1 MNEHN
6 HYATFTDT
14 MPGATHLERLDL
26 NLVWDL
32 SVDAAR
38 IVTHTAKTWQHGMSN
53 DLPPVLYDRFVGLRK
68 DIDDTMVEERYI
80 GSEDEMSNMAART
93 EDIVTALAVGASHW
107 DKPGESIGRRIIQA
121 EARWTPTE
129 VLLIPYLRER
139 IKRKGPGTYEARLL
153 LAEVK
158 RTCDMRMCA
167 AWLAPDVVALPATA
181 HIATELERRMA
192 HRQVFNPTV
201 QRWLDW
207 LPRCL

>member
-1 MNEHN
+1 MSEHEYED
-6 HYATFTDT
+6 YATFID
-14 MPGATHLERLDL
+14 MVPGLTHLERLDL
-26 NLVWDL
+26 SLTWDL
-32 SVDAAR
+32 SADAAR
-38 IVTHTAKTWQHGMSN
+38 NVTHVAKTWQHGMST
-53 DLPPVLYDRFVGLRK
+53 DLSPVLYDRFIGLRK
-68 DIDDTMVEERYI
+68 DIDDTMVEERDVLLRNN
-80 GSEDEMSNMAART
+80 GENVLPLERRV
-93 EDIVTALAVGASHW
+93 IV
-107 DKPGESIGRRIIQA
+107 A

-181 HIATELERRMA
+181 HIATELERRMV